1 MTNDTLA
8 SLGASLGNVAANIA
22 ALSGQD
28 DIKPSDAFEVCLAQ
42 EVVRL
47 RTLGQD
53 QLAEAVGTIRNPLA
67 RFLSH
72 GW

>member
-1 MTNDTLA
+1 MTNDALA
-8 SLGASLGNVAANIA
+8 SLGAALGNISANIA

-28 DIKPSDAFEVCLAQ
+28 DMKPSDAFEVCLAQ

-47 RTLGQD
+47 RTSGQD
-53 QLAEAVGTIRNPLA
+53 ELAETVMTIRNPVA
-67 RFLSH
+67 RFLSV